1 MDNIYVTNKQTI
13 ITMEKLEL
21 TTEDCAF
28 VYYVLRDWSQL
39 ICPQKHANYDEQD
52 VDKVYQ
58 IAKKFKT
65 Y

>member
-28 VYYVLRDWSQL
+28 VYYVLRDWSQ
-39 ICPQKHANYDEQD
+39 KHENYDEQD

>member
-1 MDNIYVTNKQTI
+1 
-13 ITMEKLEL
+13 MEKIEL

-28 VYYVLRDWSQL
+28 VYYVLRDWSQ
-39 ICPQKHANYDEQD
+39 KHENYDEQD

>member
-1 MDNIYVTNKQTI
+1 
-13 ITMEKLEL
+13 MEKIEL

-28 VYYVLRDWSQL
+28 VYYVLRDWSQNHE
-39 ICPQKHANYDEQD
+39 KFHEED

>member
-1 MDNIYVTNKQTI
+1 
-13 ITMEKLEL
+13 MEKLEL

-28 VYYVLRDWSQL
+28 VYYVLRDWSQNNS
-39 ICPQKHANYDEQD
+39 NYDEQD
-52 VDKVYQ
+52 VDEVYQ

>member
-1 MDNIYVTNKQTI
+1 
-13 ITMEKLEL
+13 MEKIEL

-28 VYYVLRDWSQL
+28 VYYVLRDWSQIINNL
-39 ICPQKHANYDEQD
+39 EDEQD

>member
-1 MDNIYVTNKQTI
+1 
-13 ITMEKLEL
+13 MEKLEL

-28 VYYVLRDWSQL
+28 VYYALRDWAQN
-39 ICPQKHANYDEQD
+39 HENYDEQD
-52 VDKVYQ
+52 VDAVYQ